1 VRPCPQ
7 YQVAKPETKKVSG
20 LLAVIELN
28 FDPLLHIAG
37 VTIRWQTIGVTI
49 GLLIALAIAALMAPD
64 ARGQRPFFRRREP
77 DLRPL
82 FPAAPKVEHA
92 RRVRP
97 LRLDDMLLILAG
109 IVPGAVVVGRVFHGL
124 DYWSYYASQPGKLFD
139 PSVGSLSLLGAVIGG
154 VMTASYVAR
163 MIDAPVRRWADAAA
177 VPMLVALGLGKL
189 AQLLGGS
196 GQGLPFDGAWAV
208 AFSGAGPWV
217 STNPQMASHPAQ
229 VYEGLWLLA
238 GIPIVLLVAGKRHT
252 PLRVNR
258 LVAWADRTSREGALF
273 AGALGWFLLGRLII
287 GFTWR
292 DEPIVGGLNVE
303 QTLALISMLLTML
316 AYGVIHF
323 RDERTGELKTTTR

>member
-1 VRPCPQ
+1 MHPCPQ
-7 YQVAKPETKKVSG
+7 YLVAKPDTSEVPG

-37 VTIRWQTIGVTI
+37 MTIRWQTIGVTI

-64 ARGQRPFFRRREP
+64 VRAQRPFFRRREL

-82 FPAAPKVEHA
+82 FPTAPRLEQA

-109 IVPGAVVVGRVFHGL
+109 IVPGAVVVGRALHGL

-154 VMTASYVAR
+154 LMTASYVAR

-177 VPMLVALGLGKL
+177 VPMLVAIGLGKL

-196 GQGLPFDGAWAV
+196 GQGLPFDGGWAV
-208 AFSGAGPWV
+208 AFTGAGPWV
-217 STNPQMASHPAQ
+217 STNAAMPSHPAQ
-229 VYEGLWLLA
+229 VYEGIWMLA
-238 GIPIVLLVAGKRHT
+238 GIPIVLLAAGKRHM
-252 PLRVNR
+252 PVRVNP
-258 LVAWADRTSREGALF
+258 LVAWADRTAREGALF
-273 AGALGWFLLGRLII
+273 AAALGWFLLGRLVV
-287 GFTWR
+287 GYFWR
-292 DEPIVGGLNVE
+292 DEQVVGGLNVE
-303 QTLALISMLLTML
+303 QTLALVTLML
-316 AYGVIHF
+316 ALLFYAVIS
-323 RDERTGELKTTTR
+323 RRRGILEPKRPA